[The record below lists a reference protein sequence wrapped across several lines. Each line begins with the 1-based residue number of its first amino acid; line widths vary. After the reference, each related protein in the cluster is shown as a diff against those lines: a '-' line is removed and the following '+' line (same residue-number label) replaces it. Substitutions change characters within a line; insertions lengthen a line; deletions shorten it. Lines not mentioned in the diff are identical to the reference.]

1 MKIAVYGLS
10 MNGFK
15 STFVAPCET
24 DKTISLDYNKK
35 EPIMTPRISTKHMEG
50 KPK

>member
-24 DKTISLDYNKK
+24 DKGINKNYK
-35 EPIMTPRISTKHMEG
+35 GDKNLLLVSF
-50 KPK
+50 